1 MKKKI
6 LICQIVICI
15 FLLVGGCKRKNDKF
29 ISEGRI
35 EYDVTVLNDDGRDMA
50 SMIPHKMIIK
60 FKNNKSCATMSAGM
74 GLFATSFISNPE
86 TGTHTICMKLLNKK
100 MVTVQN
106 TFDIERENSEFAYE
120 LFPSN
125 ETKVIAGY
133 NCLKVHVKPKSNNQ
147 QEFDI
152 YYTKELD
159 FTNPNFAN
167 PFYKIDGVLMEYQI
181 KKMGFELRFTA
192 TSVLEEDVEDDNFT
206 YTSDHKRISGK
217 EMNDIFKDLQ

>member
-1 MKKKI
+1 MKKKF
-6 LICQIVICI
+6 LICHILICI
-15 FLLVGGCKRKNDKF
+15 FLVVGCKQKDDKF

-35 EYDVTVLNDDGRDMA
+35 EYDVTVVNDDGSGMA
-50 SMIPHKMIIK
+50 SMFPQKMTIK

-74 GLFATSFISNPE
+74 GLFSTSFISNPE

-100 MVTVQN
+100 MVAIQN
-106 TFDIERENSEFAYE
+106 TFDIERENSEFVYDLVPTQE
-120 LFPSN
+120 
-125 ETKVIAGY
+125 KKMIAGY
-133 NCLKVHVKPKSNNQ
+133 NCFKVHVKPKNNNQ

-167 PFYKIDGVLMEYQI
+167 PFYKIDGVLMQYQI
-181 KKMGFELRFTA
+181 KKMGIELRFTA
-192 TSVLEEDVEDDNFT
+192 TSVTAEDVEDDNFT
-206 YTSDHKRISGK
+206 YTADHKRISGK

>member
-1 MKKKI
+1 MKKRVVVFHI
-6 LICQIVICI
+6 IICMI
-15 FLLVGGCKRKNDKF
+15 LVGGCKRKSEKF

-35 EYDVTVLNDDGRDMA
+35 EYDVTVVNDDGSA
-50 SMIPHKMIIK
+50 ISGMIPHKMTIK

-74 GLFATSFISNPE
+74 GLFSTSFISNPE

-106 TFDIERENSEFAYE
+106 TFDIERENSEFVYD
-120 LFPSN
+120 LIPLN
-125 ETKVIAGY
+125 EKKVIAGY
-133 NCLKVHVKPKSNNQ
+133 NCFKVHVKPRNNNQ

-167 PFYKIDGVLMEYQI
+167 PFHKIDGVLMQYQI
-181 KKMGFELRFTA
+181 KKMGIELQFTA
-192 TSVLEEDVEDDNFT
+192 ASVTEEDVEDDSFT
-206 YTSDHKRISGK
+206 YTSDHKKISGK
-217 EMNDIFKDLQ
+217 EMNDIFRDLQ

>member
-1 MKKKI
+1 M
-6 LICQIVICI
+6 V
-15 FLLVGGCKRKNDKF
+15 GCKRKNDKF

-106 TFDIERENSEFAYE
+106 TFDIERENSEFDYD
-120 LFPSN
+120 LIPSK

-133 NCLKVHVKPKSNNQ
+133 NCLKVHVKPKHNNQ
-147 QEFDI
+147 KEFDI

-192 TSVLEEDVEDDNFT
+192 TSVTEEDVEDDNFT
-206 YTSDHKRISGK
+206 YTADHKRISGK
-217 EMNDIFKDLQ
+217 EMNDIFKDLR

>member
-1 MKKKI
+1 MI
-6 LICQIVICI
+6 
-15 FLLVGGCKRKNDKF
+15 LVGGCKRKNEKF

-35 EYDVTVLNDDGRDMA
+35 EYDVTVVNDDGSA
-50 SMIPHKMIIK
+50 ISGMIPHKMTIK

-74 GLFATSFISNPE
+74 GLFSTSFISNPE

-106 TFDIERENSEFAYE
+106 TFDIERENSEFVYD
-120 LFPSN
+120 LIPLN
-125 ETKVIAGY
+125 EKKVIAGY
-133 NCLKVHVKPKSNNQ
+133 NCFKVHVKPRKNNQ

-167 PFYKIDGVLMEYQI
+167 PFHKIDGVLMQYQI
-181 KKMGFELRFTA
+181 KKMGIELQFTA
-192 TSVLEEDVEDDNFT
+192 ASVTEEDVEDDSFT
-206 YTSDHKRISGK
+206 YTSDHKKISGK
-217 EMNDIFKDLQ
+217 EMNDIFRDLQ